1 MRASQWLWGTSEL
14 VRKSLALIEGKPVWS
29 VIFWMVWCLYCEC
42 PRGAIKVV
50 EREAAPYDERLVMAN
65 IVQQGPGT
73 IAAHLQHL
81 RTHGENKLHQIA
93 LDYLAEHG
101 LSVPAAETVPRLA
114 CGCPGTLSRKLEVK
128 AEAEYSRG
136 GSALRQWPVQLQL
149 LNPAAEY
156 FDDADLLVSAD
167 CVAHAYGSF
176 HGDFL
181 AGKILVVFCPKLD
194 QDTAGYV
201 RKLAAIS
208 NSIPFVRSPSCG

>member
-1 MRASQWLWGTSEL
+1 M
-14 VRKSLALIEGKPVWS
+14 
-29 VIFWMVWCLYCEC
+29 
-42 PRGAIKVV
+42 
-50 EREAAPYDERLVMAN
+50 
-65 IVQQGPGT
+65 QQGPGT

-201 RKLAAIS
+201 RKLAAIFQQHTIR
-208 NSIPFVRSPSCG
+208 SITILRMSVPCCGGTVSIVEQALALSGQKIETTVKTIGLDGKIE